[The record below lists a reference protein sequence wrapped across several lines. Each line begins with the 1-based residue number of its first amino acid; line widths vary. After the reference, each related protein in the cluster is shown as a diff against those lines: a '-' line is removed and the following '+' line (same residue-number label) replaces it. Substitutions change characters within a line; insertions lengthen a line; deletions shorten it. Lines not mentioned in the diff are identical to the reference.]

1 MSTAPRFVPLHHL
14 SPYRELPP
22 VPILLLLIF
31 GPLLASETPQSSS
44 SVVSRGTS
52 HQFRSCCAL
61 AISLSCPDLCA
72 VAHTTVFHEY
82 SRERYRLILGRV
94 PISMTNCGHR
104 MRGTWTR
111 RESTSTYGKY
121 FPRGSTLVSYK
132 LRTIAKLYFLVQ
144 LLSKLS
150 WLANGQCFLN
160 HPSQNPC
167 VTDSCIVVCNE

>member
-14 SPYRELPP
+14 SPYRELSP
-22 VPILLLLIF
+22 VPAITFIN
-31 GPLLASETPQSSS
+31 GPLLASETPQSFSL
-44 SVVSRGTS
+44 VVSRGTS

-72 VAHTTVFHEY
+72 VAHTTVFHAY

-111 RESTSTYGKY
+111 RELTSMCGKY
-121 FPRGSTLVSYK
+121 FPKGSTLVSHK
-132 LRTIAKLYFLVQ
+132 LRPSQSFTFWYG
-144 LLSKLS
+144 LSKLS
-150 WLANGQCFLN
+150 WLGQYFLRQ
-160 HPSQNPC
+160 PSNFM
-167 VTDSCIVVCNE
+167 CNR